1 MKLLA
6 VLRKKIAE
14 EQCSVAKRF
23 AGQLGFKS
31 HYDNK
36 TVITR
41 TNGKDTWKWLKANK
55 ELLLDSFP
63 KEHTKKLRSLETV
76 GPETPVSDI
85 LVVFKQILRS
95 PGIRARMISRKAYS
109 WCTERKRQNYTL
121 EYKII
126 SESGKISDG
135 SRPVGTSSVDQT
147 SLETKPTVKPEVIVI
162 DDDETDEEVQEELPL
177 APPHETPEVLE
188 TQPEE
193 AVATENRHE
202 TPHPPTPTPTV
213 VTMSVDEKLAPPE
226 APEESVAQPVV
237 PNTVVPSTETVPSTV
252 VPTTVV
258 PSTMVPDE
266 KVVDDME
273 IDDLEL

>member
-63 KEHTKKLRSLETV
+63 KEHTKKLRSLETM

-226 APEESVAQPVV
+226 APEEEIVQEIPQVPQVPQPVV
-237 PNTVVPSTETVPSTV
+237 PNTVVPSTE
-252 VPTTVV
+252 V

-266 KVVDDME
+266 ME